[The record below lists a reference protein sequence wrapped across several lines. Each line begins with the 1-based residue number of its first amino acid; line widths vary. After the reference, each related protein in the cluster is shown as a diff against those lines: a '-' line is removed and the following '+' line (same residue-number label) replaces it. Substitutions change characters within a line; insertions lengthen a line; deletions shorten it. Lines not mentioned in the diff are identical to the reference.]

1 MSDEPTP
8 MTDPDIT
15 LGTPAREEDRTRPDD
30 CGCPVCG
37 TFQLLGSKWTTHIL
51 GVVYEE
57 DEVRFNAL
65 KRELDGI
72 SSRMLSDRLDEL
84 EEHGLVERVDYDE
97 VPPRVEYHATEK
109 GESMVEALTPFLQVV
124 EEHAGEE

>member
-1 MSDEPTP
+1 

-15 LGTPAREEDRTRPDD
+15 LGTPAREEDHTRPQD

-57 DEVRFNAL
+57 EAVRFNAL

-84 EEHGLVERVDYDE
+84 EEHSLVERVDYEE
-97 VPPRVEYHATEK
+97 VPPRVEYHTTEK
-109 GESMVEALTPFLQVV
+109 GEDMVEALAPLVEVV
-124 EEHAGEE
+124 EEHAGGSE